1 MSHIFSRAE
10 LAILKHNAK
19 LQETLAFAILNR
31 TYELYAK
38 KLQEYRLGNK
48 RTRGY
53 RVSLFN
59 EAKATALAE
68 HLPIRLPGLAYN
80 PQWTWYGDFIMAV
93 KNHRDEQNRV
103 QSLMPKK
110 KNERGS
116 KQLSFNC

>member
-1 MSHIFSRAE
+1 MSHIFSPVE

-19 LQETLAFAILNR
+19 LQGALAFTILNR
-31 TYELYAK
+31 TYELYEK
-38 KLQEYRLGNK
+38 KLRKYRLGNK

-68 HLPIRLPGLAYN
+68 YLPVRLPGLTYN
-80 PQWTWYGDFIMAV
+80 PQWTWYGDFVMAV
-93 KNHRDEQNRV
+93 KNHRDALERA
-103 QSLMPKK
+103 QSLMPRKK
-110 KNERGS
+110 SGEES